1 MPTSNART
9 GDTTT
14 VADAPW
20 IGPAFLIGMPLLGA
34 ALGWGLTFIVEWIV
48 GLPWFPFQGP
58 LELFTDLSQPLRLVV
73 GIAAGVVLG
82 LVVAFFALHEML
94 TVTVGRDAIG
104 VKRGD
109 YEREIGRADVTGV
122 FVQDKRIVVLGPR
135 RRELANAPF
144 DLDRDKLAAALRR
157 HGYGWLPDGDPY
169 AAEFKRWVPGADGLP
184 QGANAVLKARQHA
197 LEKSSE
203 SDLREL
209 HDELDTLG
217 VVVHDKD
224 KKQYWRLADPA

>member
-9 GDTTT
+9 GEATT

-20 IGPAFLIGMPLLGA
+20 VGPAFLIGLPLLGA

-209 HDELDTLG
+209 LDELDTLG

>member
-1 MPTSNART
+1 MPTNNTRT

-20 IGPAFLIGMPLLGA
+20 VGPAALIGLPLLGA

-48 GLPWFPFQGP
+48 GLRWFPFQG
-58 LELFTDLSQPLRLVV
+58 LFELFTDLSETLQLVV
-73 GIAAGVVLG
+73 GLAVGLLLG
-82 LVVAFFALHEML
+82 LVIALLVLHEML
-94 TVTVGRDAIG
+94 TVTVGRDRIG
-104 VKRGD
+104 LKRGD
-109 YEREIGRADVTGV
+109 YEREIERADVAGV

-135 RRELANAPF
+135 RRELANIEF
-144 DLDRDKLAAALRR
+144 DLDRDELAAALRK

-169 AAEFKRWVPGADGLP
+169 AAELKRWVPGGDGLP

-197 LEKSSE
+197 LEKSNA

-209 HDELDTLG
+209 LEELDDLG